1 MKEILIVI
9 GSDPR
14 TSPRP
19 AEAVRVADGLSQS
32 EELQVSLLIDG
43 PAAAAFSASERE
55 WVEGQLLL
63 KHLMALRQRRIP
75 LYLHDHG
82 TPGMV
87 EHLPLESI
95 DARQAAELRH
105 ATSVVIDF

>member
-9 GSDPR
+9 ASDPR
-14 TSPRP
+14 TSSRP

-32 EELQVSLLIDG
+32 EELRVSLLIDG
-43 PAAAAFSASERE
+43 PAAAAFSVPEHE
-55 WVEGQLLL
+55 WIEGQLLL
-63 KHLMALRQRRIP
+63 KHLTALRQRQIP

-95 DARQAAELRH
+95 DAGRAAELRR
-105 ATSVVIDF
+105 TLPVVIDF

>member
-9 GSDPR
+9 ASDPR

-32 EELQVSLLIDG
+32 EDLRISLLIDG
-43 PAAAAFSASERE
+43 PAAAAFSAPEHE
-55 WVEGQLLL
+55 WIEGPLLL
-63 KHLMALRQRRIP
+63 KHLMALKKQQVP

-82 TPGMV
+82 TAGML

-95 DARQAAELRH
+95 DAGQAAALRR
-105 ATSVVIDF
+105 AAPLVIDF